1 MFERFGSPCVIAAA
15 SVIMLASTP
24 ASAQGTTADPTA
36 PPATAPPATPPPA
49 GAGASGSGSLST
61 GLSLGAS
68 TDAPAVAPTT
78 TTTTV
83 TETKTEEKWEA
94 PQAGYNGAF
103 YIRSKDDV
111 FQMFFNGRLQL
122 DLVKP
127 FAAGAYQAGQF
138 SGFLLRRIRF
148 ENSGCFGQFCY
159 SMQPEFGPT
168 SVAGANQAP
177 APRTSAVVA
186 TAFINYS
193 VLPELNFMMGV
204 TQPTFGMEARQ
215 STKYK
220 DFLEDGISTKFATP
234 NATEQGLTVWGATDK
249 NMINYE
255 VSAYSGDGGAR
266 TPADNRFDFMGRVFV
281 RPMAQSKGS
290 LSALQIGVSGKYGT
304 RDAGDRSGNLP
315 KVNYDH
321 HGISTAHGYALWA
334 PSYAGAAPGGTVTS
348 GLTRII
354 PAGAQ
359 SGFAA
364 ELRVPIE
371 NFDLTGEFFYI
382 NNKTREQYDSLVGSA
397 NTERFGQ
404 ISGIAYYAQ
413 ASYWIGKRD
422 ITGEPGFFRISRMKF
437 KKPEAAKPGDK
448 PKGTDTAWRVRL
460 RYDNVTAKYEGN
472 KDSETTG
479 RVAQRAI
486 AGAQVPFYDGD
497 IKVHALQAGVDYFF
511 SKHFGMRLNYGLYY
525 TPDSA
530 PATPEPGSVAPV
542 ATSDKNRAAAP
553 GNRLAAGLNDDA
565 RRGAHSIHELIL
577 RAQVAF

>member
-1 MFERFGSPCVIAAA
+1 MFQRFGSPCVIAAA
-15 SVIMLASTP
+15 SVIMLAATT

-36 PPATAPPATPPPA
+36 PPPAGTGA

-68 TDAPAVAPTT
+68 TDAPAVAPSV

-138 SGFLLRRIRF
+138 SGFLLRRMRF

-159 SMQPEFGPT
+159 SLQPEFGPT
-168 SVAGANQAP
+168 SIGGNTPTP
-177 APRTSAVVA
+177 AQQPAARTSTQLAS
-186 TAFINYS
+186 AFINYQII
-193 VLPELNFMMGV
+193 PEVQVMMGIM
-204 TQPTFGMEARQ
+204 QPTFGMEARQ

-234 NATEQGLTVWGATDK
+234 NGVEQGLTIWGATDK

-255 VSAYSGDGGAR
+255 VSVYSGDGGQR
-266 TPADNRFDFMGRVFV
+266 PNVDNRFDFMGRVFV
-281 RPMAQSKGS
+281 RPLAQSKGS
-290 LSALQIGVSGKYGT
+290 LSALQIGVSGKYGE

-315 KVNYDH
+315 KVNYDVN
-321 HGISTAHGYALWA
+321 GIATANGYSLWG
-334 PSYAGAAPGGTVTS
+334 PTYAGAAPGGTVTS

-364 ELRVPIE
+364 ELRVPVE
-371 NFDLTGEFFYI
+371 NFDLTGEFYYI
-382 NNKTREQYDSLVGSA
+382 NSKTREQYDSLVGSA
-397 NTERFGQ
+397 STERFGSL
-404 ISGIAYYAQ
+404 SGISYYAQ

-422 ITGEPGFFRISRMKF
+422 IFGEPGFFRIARMKF
-437 KKPEAAKPGDK
+437 KKPEAPKPGDK
-448 PKGTDTAWRVRL
+448 PKGTDTAWRVRV

-472 KDSETTG
+472 KDSEATG
-479 RVAQRAI
+479 KIAQRAI

-497 IKVHALQAGVDYFF
+497 IKIHAFQAGVDYFF
-511 SKHFGMRLNYGLYY
+511 SKHMGLRLNYGLYY
-525 TPDSA
+525 TPESA
-530 PATPEPGSVAPV
+530 PATPEPGSIAPV
-542 ATSDKNRAAAP
+542 AKADTNRAAAP
-553 GNRLAAGLNDDA
+553 GNRLAAGQNDDA